1 MKKYTKTLILLSI
14 LIIVFYLIFS
24 IKKDNK
30 FIEFNNIE
38 NFKPNNLIDKSIQ
51 DNYFLYYPSD
61 MRVSQSF
68 TLIKQ
73 IDNKG
78 NLINSYKI
86 FDDNNINRFN
96 IHPKIEDKENLYL
109 SFYPPNLNNT
119 FYKFDLSNN
128 TFNKINLDYINSN
141 VGVENI
147 KHQGNDI
154 LFSTMSEYTKE
165 EEKYNTENFSF
176 KTSISNFTTKQFY
189 DLPYGYTINLQSNL
203 LNFNNNIVCSVIDE
217 NNKNALAFLNESG
230 NFKIFTSPEIENEYL
245 YLISC
250 DNDTL
255 YLITENNKFIKLKKD
270 LKYKITEFNKNYPNY
285 LYDSSLLLDENN
297 ILVSLVNSDKKS
309 SKNNKTILGILTIK
323 PTIQFTPI
331 NTFETS
337 KGSIY
342 KFQYMN
348 KYNNIFIIEDKQNDK
363 GNVIILDYNNN
374 FNIKNKIP
382 ILYPHLLDLIVEI
395 KN

>member
-68 TLIKQ
+68 ILIKQ

-109 SFYPPNLNNT
+109 SFYPPSLNNT

>member
-1 MKKYTKTLILLSI
+1 MKKYIKTLILLSI

-38 NFKPNNLIDKSIQ
+38 NFKPNNLIDKNIQ

-86 FDDNNINRFN
+86 FDNNINRFN

-141 VGVENI
+141 VGIENI

-189 DLPYGYTINLQSNL
+189 DFPYGYTINLQSNL

-217 NNKNALAFLNESG
+217 NNKNVLAFLNESG
-230 NFKIFTSPEIENEYL
+230 NFKIFTFPEIENEYL

-255 YLITENNKFIKLKKD
+255 YLITSNNKLIKLNKD

-297 ILVSLVNSDKKS
+297 ILISLVNSDKKS

-323 PTIQFTPI
+323 PNIKFTPI
-331 NTFETS
+331 NTFETN